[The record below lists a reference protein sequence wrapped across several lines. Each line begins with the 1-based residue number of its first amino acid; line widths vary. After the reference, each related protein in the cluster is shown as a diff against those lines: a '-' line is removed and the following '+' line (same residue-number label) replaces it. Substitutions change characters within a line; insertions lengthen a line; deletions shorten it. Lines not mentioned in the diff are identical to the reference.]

1 MYYAHSKESGELQT
15 LEEHLEAV
23 SELSAMYSKEFG
35 SEQMGYLCGMLHDIG
50 KCSVEFQNRL
60 LRNGRKVDHA
70 TAGALEAEILFTSAF
85 GKRLGEF
92 LAKIPSYIICGHHS
106 GLMDYG
112 SEESG
117 LIARLKK
124 DIPVYNCDSMEINVD
139 ISKIKNEIPKVKIG
153 NGGFTIGFFIR
164 MLYSCLVDAD
174 FLDTERFMQIENYN
188 LRGGHE
194 DFSDLINKFKVY
206 MEDKSR
212 SALKSNI
219 NSYRQQIF
227 NDCVNSAYQPTN
239 LFSLTV
245 PTGGGKTLA
254 SMAFALNHLKHNN
267 LKRIICVIPYTS
279 IIEQNAKQYKNVFG
293 EESILEHHSNFD
305 FSPSNENTDSEN
317 SNTKEKLKYASEN
330 WDIPIIVTTNVQFF
344 ESLFANKSSRCRK
357 LHNIAN
363 SVIII
368 DEAQMMPTNFLDP
381 TLGAINEL
389 VNNYNTSI
397 VLTTATKPEFPEKL
411 LTRKPIEII
420 NNPEILYKA
429 LKRVEVEYLEELSD
443 ASLVSRINGLD
454 QVLVIVNTRN
464 HAQKLYEALP
474 KEKLFHLSA
483 KMCAAH
489 RSEVLNKIRT
499 KLKNH
504 EPCRVIS
511 TQLIECGVDISF
523 PVVYRCLTGIDSI
536 AQAAGRCN
544 REGELDKGKVYVFN
558 STEDHGKA
566 VMYQS
571 RTAECGRQVLKTFED
586 PLSLEA
592 ISRYFELLYDVEKDR
607 LDIKN
612 IMENFEEGAKDLAF
626 SFEKTAKDYKLIDE
640 TESLIIPY
648 NDSACSIIEALKYSE
663 YPNSLIRK
671 LQPYTISIHEI
682 QLKKLLA
689 EGVVSL
695 IADRFYV
702 LAFKNN
708 YYDENT
714 GLVLGNKETLII

>member
-1 MYYAHSKESGELQT
+1 MIYYAHSKENGELQT
-15 LEEHLEAV
+15 VEEHLKSV
-23 SELSAMYSKEFG
+23 GKLSAMYSKEFG
-35 SEQMGYLCGMLHDIG
+35 AEQMGYLCGMVHDIG
-50 KCSVEFQNRL
+50 KYSIEFQNRL
-60 LRNGRKVDHA
+60 LRNGRKVDHS
-70 TAGALEAEILFTSAF
+70 TAGMLEIEKLVGKIFEIM
-85 GKRLGEF
+85 LG
-92 LAKIPSYIICGHHS
+92 YIICGHHS

-117 LIARLKK
+117 LIARFKK
-124 DIPVYNCDSMEINVD
+124 EIPEYNCEFAEINVNMD
-139 ISKIKNEIPKVKIG
+139 VSKIKNEIPKVKIG

-174 FLDTERFMQIENYN
+174 FLDTERFMKIENYN
-188 LRGGHE
+188 LRGGYKN
-194 DFSDLINKFKVY
+194 FSDLIDKFEEY
-206 MEDKSR
+206 MKDKS
-212 SALKSNI
+212 KSSKSSKINI
-219 NSYRQQIF
+219 YRQQIF
-227 NDCVNSAYQPTN
+227 NDCVNSAYQNTN
-239 LFSLTV
+239 LFTLTV
-245 PTGGGKTLA
+245 PTGGGKTLS
-254 SMAFALNHLKHNN
+254 SMAFALNHLKHNK

-279 IIEQNAKQYKNVFG
+279 IIEQNAKQYKDVFG

-305 FSPSNENTDSEN
+305 FSPSNENANDEN
-317 SNTKEKLKYASEN
+317 YSTGQKLKCASEN
-330 WDIPIIVTTNVQFF
+330 WDIPIVVTTNVQFF

-368 DEAQMMPTNFLDP
+368 DEAQMMPTNFLEP

-397 VLTTATKPEFPEKL
+397 VLTTATKPEFPQKL
-411 LTRKPIEII
+411 LTRKPVEII
-420 NNPEILYKA
+420 NDPEILYKA
-429 LKRVEVEYLEELSD
+429 LKRVEVEYLGELSD
-443 ASLVSRINGLD
+443 SNLVAKINDLE

-474 KEKLFHLSA
+474 KDNLFHLSA
-483 KMCAAH
+483 KMCAVH
-489 RSEVLNKIRT
+489 RSEILNKIRT

-504 EPCRVIS
+504 EPCKVIS

-558 STEDHGKA
+558 SAEEYGKA

-571 RTAECGRQVLKTFED
+571 RTAECGRQVLKTFQD

-612 IMENFEEGAKDLAF
+612 IMVNFEEGAKNLAF

-648 NDSACSIIEALKYSE
+648 NDTASSIIEALKYSE

-671 LQPYTISIHEI
+671 LQPYTISIHEM
-682 QLKKLLA
+682 QLKKLIQ

-695 IADRFYV
+695 EADRFYV
-702 LAFKNN
+702 LAFKDN